1 MAFWSGL
8 KELFTFQAPVE
19 QAGEQE
25 TPPGQLGQKEKK
37 DQQKEKTRAEKETEL
52 LPLSPSPEMPS
63 RAPKNRFRLPV
74 RAAAWHKFHAPKT
87 KTEMAQKKIAASLE
101 VNITRLKEI
110 FHLPQNRD
118 IVFRDF
124 SIGTN
129 PPVTAA
135 LIFVDG
141 LTDRNLQNSHV
152 LEPLMLLSR
161 LRLDPGPTLLET
173 IMTRLLPG
181 NQAETTDDLNT
192 VVDAILDGSTAI
204 LIDFCPKAIFVETK
218 GWEHRTVS
226 RPTAE
231 LVIRGPQEGFT
242 ETLRVNTALIRR
254 SFHSPDLVTEFIK
267 IGRLSRLN
275 CAVMYVNG
283 LTDPKL
289 AAEVKN
295 RLNHLATDYVGESG
309 VLEQFIEDN
318 TFGFVPQILTT
329 ERPDR
334 VVAGLTEG
342 QVALLLE
349 GNPFA
354 LLVPA
359 TFFALFHT
367 AEDAYIRW
375 PYGTILRFIRLFGFF
390 MATFLPGIYIA
401 VIGYHHEMIPT
412 DLLMSIAAAREN
424 VPFPSVVELLVM
436 EFVFELIREAGIR
449 IPGLIGPTLSIVGA
463 LILGQAAVAANIISP
478 ILIIVVAVTA
488 IGSFAVPNY
497 ILNFSVR
504 LLQFIYIFL
513 GAIFGIWGLVVGIY
527 IQLVLLSGI
536 KSFGVPFLAPLATIK
551 QATADV
557 FIRGPV
563 WKQEERPGFLK
574 PQRKQRQPKV
584 SRKWINQPKK
594 GNSNASGK

>member
-1 MAFWSGL
+1 MAFKSSL
-8 KELFTFQAPVE
+8 KELLTFQAPVE
-19 QAGEQE
+19 QTGEQE
-25 TPPGQLGQKEKK
+25 TPSGQPGQKEKK
-37 DQQKEKTRAEKETEL
+37 EQPEERKRDEREPEL
-52 LPLSPSPEMPS
+52 TSLSPPHEIPPPT
-63 RAPKNRFRLPV
+63 PKNRFRRPV
-74 RAAAWHKFHAPKT
+74 RAASWPKHHASKAKT
-87 KTEMAQKKIAASLE
+87 GMTQKKIAASLK

-118 IVFRDF
+118 VVFRDF

-173 IMTRLLPG
+173 VMTRLLPG
-181 NQAETTDDLNT
+181 NQAETTDNLNT

-254 SFHSPDLVTEFIK
+254 SFHSPDLVTEFVK
-267 IGRLSRLN
+267 IGRLNRIN
-275 CAVMYVNG
+275 CAVMYVKG

-295 RLNHLATDYVGESG
+295 RLNRLATDYIGESG

-390 MATFLPGIYIA
+390 MAIFLPGIYIA

-412 DLLMSIAAAREN
+412 DLLMSIAAAHEN
-424 VPFPSVVELLVM
+424 VPFPSVIELVVM
-436 EFVFELIREAGIR
+436 EIIFELIREAGIR

-478 ILIIVVAVTA
+478 ILIIVVAITA

-497 ILNFSVR
+497 ILTFSVR

-513 GAIFGIWGLVVGIY
+513 GAVFGVWGLVIGVY
-527 IQLVLLSGI
+527 IQLLLLAGI

-574 PQRKQRQPKV
+574 PQRRQRQPTV
-584 SRKWINQPKK
+584 SRMWLKRPKK
-594 GNSNASGK
+594 GNFNAPGK